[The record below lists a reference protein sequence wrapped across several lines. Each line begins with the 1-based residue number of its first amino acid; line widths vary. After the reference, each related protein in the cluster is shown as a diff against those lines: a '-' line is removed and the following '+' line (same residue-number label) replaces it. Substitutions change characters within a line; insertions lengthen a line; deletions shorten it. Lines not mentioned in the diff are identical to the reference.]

1 MRRKWIALS
10 GAMVIL
16 SGGMALAAIDL
27 SDFNDDVMRAMD
39 DSFKNLEPVLGAGD
53 TAAAKNDIE
62 VLLEGYQWSDEYFTA
77 KGGVDD
83 AVKIAK
89 DGRALVQRADAAIA
103 RNDLVEAANIAR
115 ETARNCKSCH
125 DLYKPLTK

>member
-1 MRRKWIALS
+1 MIRKWVAVVGAMTALS
-10 GAMVIL
+10 GGAVF
-16 SGGMALAAIDL
+16 AAIDL

-39 DSFKNLEPVLGAGD
+39 DAFKNLEPVLGAGD
-53 TAAAKNDIE
+53 ATAAKNDID
-62 VLLEGYQWSDEYFTA
+62 VLLEGYQWTDDYFTA

-89 DGRALVQRADAAIA
+89 DGHALIERAQAALA
-103 RNDLVEAANIAR
+103 KNDLGGAAALAR
-115 ETARNCKSCH
+115 ETAKNCKSCH

>member
-1 MRRKWIALS
+1 MIRNWIALT
-10 GAMVIL
+10 GAIAIL
-16 SGGMALAAIDL
+16 SDGIALAAIDL

-53 TAAAKNDIE
+53 AVAAKNDIE
-62 VLLEGYQWSDEYFTA
+62 VLLEGYQWTDDYFSA

-89 DGRALVQRADAAIA
+89 EGHALIQRADAAIA
-103 RNDLVEAANIAR
+103 KNDLVEAASLAR
-115 ETARNCKSCH
+115 ETAKNCKSCH